1 MKFDQLVDF
10 EASQLQRLLVR
21 SVIWSKESRWESA
34 KSNGFLLSKKAST
47 LSSRKLGLKRS
58 QTRVFLKFDH
68 ISKDCSSV
76 SPLIQPILQVC
87 SSVFQRERK
96 IQIGARPRWVTSRSS
111 LRRTF
116 HPSDQFPVREN
127 TSARCSFSFFSYSF
141 KRNVDPAPLPQM
153 HSGPM
158 QADPMYQNVPQS
170 IVNKGRSLFSN
181 RL

>member
-1 MKFDQLVDF
+1 M
-10 EASQLQRLLVR
+10 
-21 SVIWSKESRWESA
+21 
-34 KSNGFLLSKKAST
+34 
-47 LSSRKLGLKRS
+47 
-58 QTRVFLKFDH
+58 FLKFDH
-68 ISKDCSSV
+68 ISKDCSST
-76 SPLIQPILQVC
+76 SPLIQSILQVC

-96 IQIGARPRWVTSRSS
+96 IGIGARPRWVTSRSS

-170 IVNKGRSLFSN
+170 IVNKGRSLFPTACNAYTAEWGVVQFIRSAIVLAP
-181 RL
+181 RSKLLQKRSKDPTRALTSFPIMHKSTLLVKPDTRPVD